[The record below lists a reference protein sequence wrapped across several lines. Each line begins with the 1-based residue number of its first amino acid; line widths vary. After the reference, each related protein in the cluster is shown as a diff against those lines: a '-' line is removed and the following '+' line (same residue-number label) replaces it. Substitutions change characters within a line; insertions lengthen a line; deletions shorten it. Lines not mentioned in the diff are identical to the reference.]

1 MDHLQGYEN
10 SGCGLSL
17 PAGRECALFY
27 RTLWPVVQLPWHTL
41 SLYCHEGGERMNLNA
56 VWFFLILGLIS
67 GYAIL
72 DGFDLGVGVLHL
84 FARDNSERRININAI
99 GPVWDGNEV
108 WLLVAGGSL
117 FAVFPMAYAAIL
129 SGFYLLWILLLT
141 SLIYRAFSLEF
152 RNKVSSAGWQRLW
165 DWSFGLG
172 SLLASL
178 LFGIMLGNILQ
189 GVSIDQDG
197 IFTGHFLSQF
207 NLYSILTGLLS
218 LTVFILHGGIY
229 MTLKTEGLLLER
241 MQRAVSMAWF
251 ILIILFPTAV
261 ISTYYASPFL
271 FRGLF
276 RGLLGAPF
284 PGIVAIIFF
293 AAILC
298 IPVALWFKRYAL
310 SFLASSVMI
319 ACGILLTGLG
329 LFPRLI
335 PSGID
340 PAYSLTI
347 YNAAAGPRTL
357 TAMLVIALISLPL
370 VISYTIYIH
379 RVFRGKVGS
388 SEESHY

>member
-1 MDHLQGYEN
+1 MD
-10 SGCGLSL
+10 
-17 PAGRECALFY
+17 
-27 RTLWPVVQLPWHTL
+27 
-41 SLYCHEGGERMNLNA
+41 LNA
-56 VWFFLILGLIS
+56 VWFFLILGLTA

-117 FAVFPMAYAAIL
+117 FAVFPMAYATLL
-129 SGFYLLWILLLT
+129 SGFYLLLILLLT
-141 SLIYRAFSLEF
+141 SLIFRAVSLEF
-152 RNKVSSAGWQRLW
+152 RNKVSSAAWQRLW

-189 GVSIDQDG
+189 GLSIGQDG

-218 LTVFILHGGIY
+218 LTIFVMHGGIY

-241 MQRAVSMAWF
+241 MRQTVSMVWF

-261 ISTYYASPFL
+261 ISAYYVSPFL

-276 RGLLGAPF
+276 KGLLGGPF
-284 PGIVAIIFF
+284 FGTITVIFL

-298 IPVALWFKRYAL
+298 IPAAIWFKRYAL

-329 LFPRLI
+329 LFPRLV

-370 VISYTIYIH
+370 VISYTLYIH
-379 RVFRGKVGS
+379 RVFKGKVRI

>member
-1 MDHLQGYEN
+1 MD
-10 SGCGLSL
+10 
-17 PAGRECALFY
+17 
-27 RTLWPVVQLPWHTL
+27 
-41 SLYCHEGGERMNLNA
+41 LNA

-129 SGFYLLWILLLT
+129 SGFYLLWILLLA
-141 SLIYRAFSLEF
+141 SLIFRAVSLEF

-189 GVSIDQDG
+189 GMSIDQDG

-207 NLYSILTGLLS
+207 NLYSILTGFLI
-218 LTVFILHGGIY
+218 LTLFVMHGGIY
-229 MTLKTEGLLLER
+229 MTLKTEGILLGR
-241 MQRAVSMAWF
+241 MQQAVSMAWF

-261 ISTYYASPFL
+261 ISAYYVSPFL

-276 RGLLGAPF
+276 TGLPGAPF
-284 PGIVAIIFF
+284 SRTMTVIFF

-298 IPVALWFKRYAL
+298 IPAALWFKRYAL

-319 ACGILLTGLG
+319 ACVVLLTGLG
-329 LFPRLI
+329 LFPRLV

-357 TAMLVIALISLPL
+357 TAMLVIALISLPM

-379 RVFRGKVGS
+379 RVFKGKAGS

>member
-1 MDHLQGYEN
+1 MD
-10 SGCGLSL
+10 
-17 PAGRECALFY
+17 
-27 RTLWPVVQLPWHTL
+27 
-41 SLYCHEGGERMNLNA
+41 LNA

-117 FAVFPMAYAAIL
+117 FAVFPMAYATIL
-129 SGFYLLWILLLT
+129 SGFYLLMILLLA
-141 SLIYRAFSLEF
+141 SLIFRAVALEF
-152 RNKVSSAGWQRLW
+152 RNKVSSAAWQRLW
-165 DWSFGLG
+165 DWSFGLA

-189 GVSIDQDG
+189 GLSINQDG

-207 NLYSILTGLLS
+207 NLYSILTGLLV
-218 LTVFILHGGIY
+218 LTLFVMHGGIY

-241 MQRAVSMAWF
+241 MQRVVSMAWF

-261 ISTYYASPFL
+261 ISTYYVSPFL

-276 RGLLGAPF
+276 RGLLRAPF
-284 PGIVAIIFF
+284 PGIVTVILF
-293 AAILC
+293 AAIQS
-298 IPVALWFKRYAL
+298 IPAAMWFRRYAL
-310 SFLASSVMI
+310 AFLASAVMI
-319 ACGILLTGLG
+319 ACVVLLTGLG

-335 PSGID
+335 PSVIN

-347 YNAAAGPRTL
+347 YNASAGPRTL
-357 TAMLVIALISLPL
+357 TVMLVIALISLPL
-370 VISYTIYIH
+370 VISYTLYIH
-379 RVFRGKVGS
+379 RVFKGKVGI
-388 SEESHY
+388 SEETHY

>member
-1 MDHLQGYEN
+1 MD
-10 SGCGLSL
+10 
-17 PAGRECALFY
+17 
-27 RTLWPVVQLPWHTL
+27 
-41 SLYCHEGGERMNLNA
+41 LNA
-56 VWFFLILGLIS
+56 VWFFLILGLTA

-129 SGFYLLWILLLT
+129 SGFYLLLILLLT
-141 SLIYRAFSLEF
+141 SLIFRAVSLEF
-152 RNKVSSAGWQRLW
+152 RNKVSSAAWQRLW

-189 GVSIDQDG
+189 GVSIDQEG

-207 NLYSILTGLLS
+207 NLFSILTGLLI
-218 LTVFILHGGIY
+218 LTVFVMHGGIY

-241 MQRAVSMAWF
+241 MRRAVSMAWF

-261 ISTYYASPFL
+261 ISTYYVSPFL
-271 FRGLF
+271 FRGLL
-276 RGLLGAPF
+276 RAPF
-284 PGIVAIIFF
+284 PGITAVILL

-298 IPVALWFKRYAL
+298 IPAALWFKRYAL

-319 ACGILLTGLG
+319 ACGILLTGLS

-357 TAMLVIALISLPL
+357 TAMLVITLISLPL

-379 RVFRGKVGS
+379 RVFKGKVAG

>member
-1 MDHLQGYEN
+1 MD
-10 SGCGLSL
+10 
-17 PAGRECALFY
+17 
-27 RTLWPVVQLPWHTL
+27 
-41 SLYCHEGGERMNLNA
+41 LNA

-141 SLIYRAFSLEF
+141 SLIFRAVSLEF

-189 GVSIDQDG
+189 GMSIDQDG

-207 NLYSILTGLLS
+207 NLYSILTGFLI
-218 LTVFILHGGIY
+218 LTLFVMHGGIY
-229 MTLKTEGLLLER
+229 MTLKTEGILLGR
-241 MQRAVSMAWF
+241 MQR
-251 ILIILFPTAV
+251 
-261 ISTYYASPFL
+261 Y
-271 FRGLF
+271 
-276 RGLLGAPF
+276 
-284 PGIVAIIFF
+284 
-293 AAILC
+293 C
-298 IPVALWFKRYAL
+298 
-310 SFLASSVMI
+310 
-319 ACGILLTGLG
+319 
-329 LFPRLI
+329 
-335 PSGID
+335 
-340 PAYSLTI
+340 
-347 YNAAAGPRTL
+347 
-357 TAMLVIALISLPL
+357 
-370 VISYTIYIH
+370 
-379 RVFRGKVGS
+379 
-388 SEESHY
+388 